1 MTETRTEA
9 RRTVMVSELTDGILD
24 PAKPMLGPVT
34 SGGTIVGNTAPGCW
48 GPMITPRIRGGH
60 EVTQPGICGR
70 SDAG

>member
-34 SGGTIVGNTAPGCW
+34 SGGTIVGNTGPGVL
-48 GPMITPRIRGGH
+48 GANDHAKNSRRSRSDP
-60 EVTQPGICGR
+60 PGICGW